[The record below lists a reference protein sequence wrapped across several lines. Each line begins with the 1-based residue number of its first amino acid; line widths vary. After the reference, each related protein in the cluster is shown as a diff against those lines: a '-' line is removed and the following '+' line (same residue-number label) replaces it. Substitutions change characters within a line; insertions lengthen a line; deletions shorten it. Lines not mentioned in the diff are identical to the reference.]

1 MVKMQT
7 FGQSIHFS
15 FLVVSGKLPIDLFGN
30 LVSPRYLQLHK
41 QSLFCNS
48 WYFGFIEY
56 SQKLSGRVSLLHG
69 IQSNT
74 TVMNKESLILKQ
86 IALFFLWKRVE
97 QMVHCRDFCR
107 SLISAKTMNSS
118 WCSTWRVM
126 SITLINVFVS

>member
-7 FGQSIHFS
+7 VGQSIHFS

-30 LVSPRYLQLHK
+30 LVSTRYLQLHK
-41 QSLFCNS
+41 QSLSCNC
-48 WYFGFIEY
+48 WFGFIEY
-56 SQKLSGRVSLLHG
+56 SQNLSGLVSLLHG

-97 QMVHCRDFCR
+97 QMVHCRDCCR

-118 WCSTWRVM
+118 WCSMWRVM
-126 SITLINVFVS
+126 SITLINIFVS